1 MKLNKITKII
11 SIICS
16 GLGFIFSLFGL
27 ICGLQSINADGWAE
41 LGIIFILPSL
51 IACLNIV
58 LDFLVTIGK
67 MKKGL
72 IYSCIS
78 ALIKIIIIILLIP
91 YTINEYK
98 YQLQY
103 NVSNFSFGLILIIS
117 LIVITIPSIINII
130 KLFSLR
136 KENK

>member
-91 YTINEYK
+91 YTI
-98 YQLQY
+98 Q
-103 NVSNFSFGLILIIS
+103 IS
-117 LIVITIPSIINII
+117 ITI
-130 KLFSLR
+130 
-136 KENK
+136 